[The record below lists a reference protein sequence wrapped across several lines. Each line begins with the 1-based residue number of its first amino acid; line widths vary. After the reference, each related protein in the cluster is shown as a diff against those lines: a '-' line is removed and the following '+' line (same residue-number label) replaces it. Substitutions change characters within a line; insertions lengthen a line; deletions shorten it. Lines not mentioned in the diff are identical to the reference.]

1 MAPRDAR
8 TDAPV
13 AKCGLSE
20 RRFFDH
26 DPSTLVAMTSQ
37 LEVARTSATT
47 WWAPWYERPRAWWA
61 SRNGLTSDGLLY
73 ALSALFAVTL
83 GYTSSQLA
91 QWHWGFLT
99 IAPYGGAA
107 VVALLLGRF
116 PLRRDLF
123 VRLVLLGIVL
133 VGAVAIPLIL
143 EARWRHQDPNQGYA
157 QPEVSVIE
165 RSATY
170 ISQGKDPYR
179 SYYTDGRIV
188 DPVRGVPAYESFFPY
203 FPLMGVFG
211 LPSAETHQ
219 RSDLSDARI
228 VMSLMTVLASIAAL
242 AMLRTTREKKI
253 RIAQVL
259 IALPT
264 GALFLATG
272 GDDMP
277 ILALM
282 LLGVA
287 ALQRRSSVTAGVSF
301 GVAAAMKLTAWPVAF
316 GALLVAYD
324 HKGRRAWGR
333 IALWITG
340 IVAVTVTP
348 FIVKAPWAFVANVF
362 AFPLGLAHVASPAA
376 SDLPGHVLTTWWP
389 PLGHVLAP
397 VSLLVAGFYG
407 ARYARRRWPLSL
419 SQLLGIMSL
428 FYLLLICVASATRIG
443 YVIYPINLALWAWV
457 VREPVRAPREDVL
470 V

>member
-1 MAPRDAR
+1 
-8 TDAPV
+8 
-13 AKCGLSE
+13 
-20 RRFFDH
+20 
-26 DPSTLVAMTSQ
+26 MTSQ
-37 LEVARTSATT
+37 LEVVRASPTSRWSTQF
-47 WWAPWYERPRAWWA
+47 ERPRTWWA
-61 SRNGLTSDGLLY
+61 SRNALTSDGLLY
-73 ALSALFAVTL
+73 AVSALFAVTL
-83 GYTSSQLA
+83 GYTSSQVA

-99 IAPYGGAA
+99 VAPYGGASA
-107 VVALLLGRF
+107 VALFLGRF
-116 PLRRDLF
+116 HVRRATLI
-123 VRLVLLGIVL
+123 RLVLLGIVL

-179 SYYTDGRIV
+179 SYYKDGRVIDAV
-188 DPVRGVPAYESFFPY
+188 PGVPAYESFFPY

-211 LPSAETHQ
+211 LPSAETHE

-242 AMLRTTREKKI
+242 FMLRTSREKKI
-253 RIAQVL
+253 RVAQVL

-282 LLGVA
+282 LLSVA
-287 ALQRRSSVTAGVSF
+287 ALQRRATTTAGVSL
-301 GVAAAMKLTAWPVAF
+301 GVAAAMKLTAWPMAV

-324 HKGRRAWGR
+324 QKGRRAWGR
-333 IALWITG
+333 IALWIAG
-340 IVAVTVTP
+340 IVAVTVIP
-348 FIVKAPWAFVANVF
+348 FILKAPWAFIVNVF

-376 SDLPGHVLTTWWP
+376 SDLPGHILTTWWP

-397 VSLLVAGFYG
+397 VSLLIAGYFG
-407 ARYARRRWPLSL
+407 ARYLRRHWPLSL
-419 SQLLGIMSL
+419 SKLLGMLSL
-428 FYLLLICVASATRIG
+428 FFVLLMCVASATRIG

-457 VREPVRAPREDVL
+457 VREPSQVRLEEFAA
-470 V
+470 